1 MRTDEG
7 ESSMTDVIDAVAE
20 IAEGSAL
27 AALRAQKPD
36 LVRYSQGSHDV
47 LLAPDDPGGF
57 SLAERAAVALRI
69 AVLDEH
75 PALAAHYRERLRA
88 VGGAALLDAAER
100 GPEPATPTRLA
111 AILDHVQRLTTAP
124 GSATPAHLASLQAV
138 GLAPRDIVSL
148 SQLIAF
154 VSYQVRLLA
163 GLRLLAEAPLP

>member
-1 MRTDEG
+1 MPADEM
-7 ESSMTDVIDAVAE
+7 EPSMTDVIDAVAG
-20 IAEGSAL
+20 IAEGSYL

-47 LLAPDDPGGF
+47 LLVPDDPGGL

-75 PALAAHYRERLRA
+75 AVLAAHYRERLRA
-88 VGGAALLDAAER
+88 VGGDALLGAAER
-100 GPEPATPTRLA
+100 GPDLATQARFA
-111 AILDHVQRLTTAP
+111 AILDHAQRLTTVP
-124 GSATPAHLASLQAV
+124 GSATPAHLAALQAV

-163 GLRLLAEAPLP
+163 GLRLLAEAPPP